1 MSSHTSIRLHI
12 LGLPHTITRDEFS
25 HCAFTGKVQRFS
37 PMMRS
42 LPEYEV
48 YHYGIESSQSGA
60 DKQID
65 ILSLS
70 EFEDLRVQSYILK
83 YPGTTPEEAHTRLQD
98 KTTFIGNLGD
108 VSTPLYSEFNKRLHT
123 SLKENYRSTST
134 DIVCL
139 PFGRGHEDAIR
150 GQNFVCVET
159 GIGYPDSFCN
169 YRIFESYAYLHQN
182 MQKYGK
188 HEPPHYWFVAPNYY
202 NTLEFPLSII
212 SSTTSV
218 SSSTSV
224 SSRTERKK
232 VGFLGRISET
242 KGCHII
248 KEIATKFPDVD
259 FILCGQGDP
268 LPFLTANVFY
278 KEPIYGAERGE
289 YLGSLVCLLAPSNY
303 CEPFCGV
310 NVEAQLCGTPVIGP
324 DCGAF
329 TETVENFKT
338 GLRCH
343 TLQDY
348 CYGVQLAL
356 NGGTFDRTYIG
367 TRARMLYNMFQV
379 AKTYDYI
386 FKTILDVHNGK
397 NGWYSP
403 DTHIKSITF

>member
-1 MSSHTSIRLHI
+1 MQLIRLHI

-42 LPEYEV
+42 VAGYEV
-48 YHYGIESSQSGA
+48 YHYGIESSWSGA

-65 ILSLS
+65 ILSLH
-70 EFEDLRVQSYILK
+70 EFDKLRLQSYVLK
-83 YPGTTPEEAHTRLQD
+83 NPGMTLEEAQTLLLN
-98 KTTFIGNLGD
+98 KAMFIGNLGD
-108 VSTPLYSEFNKRLHT
+108 IGTPLYIEFNKRLRT
-123 SLKENYRSTST
+123 ILKQHYRSTST

-139 PFGRGHEDAIR
+139 PFGKGHEAAVV

-169 YRIFESYAYLHQN
+169 YRIFESFAYLHQN
-182 MQKYGK
+182 MQKYEK
-188 HEPPHYWFVAPNYY
+188 YEPPHYWFVAPNYY
-202 NTLEFPLSII
+202 NTLEFSLHNN
-212 SSTTSV
+212 
-218 SSSTSV
+218 
-224 SSRTERKK
+224 SRNNFARKQ

-248 KEIATKFPDVD
+248 KEISVYFPEVD
-259 FILCGQGDP
+259 FILCGQGDAT
-268 LPFLTANVFY
+268 PFLTANVFY
-278 KEPIYGAERGE
+278 KEPIHGAERGE
-289 YLGSLVCLLAPSNY
+289 YLGSLMCLLAPSNY

-348 CYGVQLAL
+348 CYGIRMAL
-356 NGGTFDRTYIG
+356 QNEFDRDYIAN
-367 TRARMLYNMFQV
+367 RARTLYDMFQV

-386 FKTILDVHNGK
+386 FRTILDVHNGQ

-403 DTHIKSITF
+403 TTHIDKIR